1 MAVGFNSTNLW
12 YGAIL
17 VSQDYLIVTN
27 SHAQDETLVTLWHI
41 LLIEKFTE

>member
-1 MAVGFNSTNLW
+1 MTNLC

-27 SHAQDETLVTLWHI
+27 SHVQDETTMVTLWHI
-41 LLIEKFTE
+41 LM